1 MQAIADA
8 GFARFADGKVDAEL
22 SFGQL
27 QDVAAAITTAYREAG
42 FIVSKAYLHAQS
54 PGPDGRVRIQVLEGR
69 LGDVAVQGAERYRPP
84 ALSATTDGL
93 RGRILRQAEL
103 GTALLYLS
111 DISDKRR
118 VGERLVMT

>member
-1 MQAIADA
+1 MHPDEGITPATMQAIADA

-42 FIVSKAYLHAQS
+42 FIVSKAYLPAQS

-69 LGDVAVQGAERYRPP
+69 LGDVAVQGAERYQI
-84 ALSATTDGL
+84 
-93 RGRILRQAEL
+93 GRASCRE
-103 GTALLYLS
+103 
-111 DISDKRR
+111 R
-118 VGERLVMT
+118 VVDTCRSRWSPYT